1 MDFLQIALIFL
12 ILLLSIFLAITGIQV
27 FFILRDL
34 KKALDKFNNMLQSGE
49 NIVEDSPRSSPRG
62 EAGAGGAGIEKPVEE
77 ASSLI
82 SSITAGAKS
91 LTAIAKSSKP
101 KAKRFYKRTL

>member
-1 MDFLQIALIFL
+1 MNPTKLRQLFGF
-12 ILLLSIFLAITGIQV
+12 LSIFLTITGIQV

-49 NIVEDSPRSSPRG
+49 NIVEDSPRS
-62 EAGAGGAGIEKPVEE
+62 AGGAGIEKPVEE
-77 ASSLI
+77 ALSLI

-101 KAKRFYKRTL
+101 KSKRFYKRTL